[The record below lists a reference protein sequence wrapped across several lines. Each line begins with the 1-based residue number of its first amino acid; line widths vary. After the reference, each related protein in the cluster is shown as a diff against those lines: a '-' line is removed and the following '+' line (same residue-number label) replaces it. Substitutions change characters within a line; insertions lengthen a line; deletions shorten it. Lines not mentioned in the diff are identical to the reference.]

1 MHVAAANP
9 VPQADAVLANKA
21 QRDPLDLQEMKERM
35 EKMETKEMTVLMVLK
50 AI

>member
-1 MHVAAANP
+1 MHLAAANP

-21 QRDPLDLQEMKERM
+21 QRDPLDLQEMRERM
-35 EKMETKEMTVLMVLK
+35 ERMETREMTVPMELR

>member
-1 MHVAAANP
+1 MHLAAANP

>member
-1 MHVAAANP
+1 MHLVAANP

-21 QRDPLDLQEMKERM
+21 LRDPLDLQEMKERM